1 MSEPRLRGAI
11 IGYGFVAATG
21 HIPFYQKR
29 WQELADVEIVA
40 IADVC
45 PTRRGQAQEALPQ
58 ARSYG
63 DYHTLLAA
71 EASNLD
77 FIDIATPPCDHAAIA
92 QAALN
97 AGLHVLCEK
106 PLTRTTAEALSL
118 LARAK
123 LIQRAI
129 FPCHNY
135 RHAPLVRAI
144 REIIQSGRIGRVRAV
159 TLNTYRDTHAR
170 GVQEWN
176 SDWRRDSR
184 YSGGGIAMDH
194 GSHSFYLAF
203 DWLGAYPTAVKAQMA
218 NVGAGNY
225 DTEDDF
231 TAQLRFPN
239 GSAQVHLTWTAG
251 MRKVLYRIVGE
262 KGAITAEDD
271 ELQIETAEGGGEV
284 ERKSVSS
291 NWADASH
298 SSWFAALFDDFRAAI
313 ERRDFAGK
321 EAQDA
326 LMCVHV
332 INTAYRS
339 ARAGCELPLQYP
351 TQHAIDG
358 AED

>member
-1 MSEPRLRGAI
+1 MTKLRGAI

-29 WQELADVEIVA
+29 RQEFADVEILAVA
-40 IADVC
+40 DLC

-58 ARSYG
+58 AKSYS
-63 DYHTLLAA
+63 DYQTLLAA

-92 QAALN
+92 YAALN

-106 PLTRTTAEALSL
+106 PLTHTTAEAVFLID
-118 LARAK
+118 RATF
-123 LIQRAI
+123 LRRVI

-135 RHAPLVRAI
+135 KHAPIVRAI

-159 TLNTYRDTHAR
+159 TLHTYRDTHAR
-170 GVQEWN
+170 GVKEWN

-203 DWLGAYPTAVKAQMA
+203 DWFGSYPTAIKAQMA
-218 NVGAGNY
+218 NNGAGNF
-225 DTEDDF
+225 DTEDNF
-231 TAQLRFPN
+231 SAEVTFPN

-251 MRKVLYRIVGE
+251 ARKIVYRIVGE
-262 KGAITAEDD
+262 NGMITTTDD
-271 ELQIETAEGGGEV
+271 ELQIETADGGGEV
-284 ERKSVSS
+284 EKKSISS
-291 NWADASH
+291 NWSDASH
-298 SSWFAALFDDFRAAI
+298 STWFNALFGDFRAAI
-313 ERRDFAGK
+313 EGRDFAGK
-321 EAQDA
+321 DAQDA

-332 INTAYRS
+332 INTAYQS
-339 ARAGCELPLQYP
+339 ARAGCELPLEYP
-351 TQHAIDG
+351 TQNATD
-358 AED
+358 